1 VTPLVRWVQ
10 THDPEYGALRRAGRI
25 AIVVPGMLAI
35 GLETLGNPLIALFAG
50 LGSLATLL
58 FVEFRGPRLVRLQE
72 QIMLAVSSGALVV
85 LGTLVSRWTWLAA
98 TTIALVAFVVLFSG
112 VVSSVLA
119 SAANAQLVGLIVAVS
134 FPGGPDSIPDRLAG
148 WEMACGASLIAITVL
163 WPAPAHDRL
172 RTLAT
177 EATHALAARLHA
189 DASRLRSH
197 STNGGISGRAKA
209 IKHSD
214 EAVTALHQAF
224 LATPSRPIGM
234 GAATQALVS
243 LVDDLIWLSGIL
255 SLETFKDVDDAAHE
269 PSSDVH
275 VVAAQVLE
283 AGASLLRGE
292 TRSSGDSL
300 SDSLPRL
307 QEALDADER
316 ATVLA
321 FTQTVR
327 DARQSPH
334 TSGRAILSSL
344 DPSFRARQVSFITL
358 QIAATIETVLS
369 AESRIAFDRVR
380 GVQKSGRES
389 ALRVA
394 RNDVATYARRSVT
407 LQNSV
412 RGATVLGCAVLV
424 AGIAN
429 VQESFWVVL
438 GALAVLRTT
447 ALNTG
452 QNIFRALL
460 GTVIGSALG
469 AALVA
474 LIGTNTNALWIILP
488 FAVLFSGFAPSA
500 VSFAA
505 GQGAFTVAILVLFNI
520 VHPAGWHSGVVR
532 LEDVAI
538 GCGVSLVGGLVFW
551 PRGAGAVLGR
561 ALAEAYEAGGAYF
574 GRAVRF
580 GISRSSDPSLGE
592 PVPRDASARALS
604 AAHRLDDAFRGFLAE
619 RGSNALTLSEV
630 TTLIS
635 GVARMRLAADSVVE
649 LWANGNGDATGDHSH
664 ARRLLA
670 VGAKAQVDWYAL
682 LAAGLVGYGHV
693 PDALGQDPD
702 LGRRVADAVNR
713 DLLASNGVAGS
724 SAVRML
730 WTGDHIDSARR
741 LQDVL
746 VGPAREVAAS
756 AVRLSGRQSVPSSQR
771 NEGRFL
777 TICSPERPS

>member
-1 VTPLVRWVQ
+1 MSVKPLVRWVQ

-35 GLETLGNPLIALFAG
+35 GFEILGNPSIAIFAG

-72 QIMLAVSSGALVV
+72 QILLAVSSGALVV

-98 TTIALVAFVVLFSG
+98 ITMALVAFVVLFSG

-163 WPAPAHDRL
+163 WPAPVHDRL

-177 EATHALAARLHA
+177 EASHALAARLHA
-189 DASRLRSH
+189 DASLLRSR
-197 STNGGISGRAKA
+197 STNGGISDRAKA

-234 GAATQALVS
+234 GAAAQALVS
-243 LVDDLIWLSGIL
+243 LVDDLIWLNGIL
-255 SLETFKDVDDAAHE
+255 SLQTVKDVDDPAHE
-269 PSSDVH
+269 SSSDVH
-275 VVAAQVLE
+275 VAAAQVLE
-283 AGASLLRGE
+283 AGASLLGGE
-292 TRSSGDSL
+292 AASSSESL
-300 SDSLPRL
+300 SDALPRL
-307 QEALDADER
+307 QEALDADES

-321 FTQTVR
+321 FPQTVSG
-327 DARQSPH
+327 ARQSPQ
-334 TSGRAILSSL
+334 TRGRAILSSL

-358 QIAATIETVLS
+358 QIAANIEAVVS
-369 AESRIAFDRVR
+369 AESRTAFERVQ
-380 GVQKSGRES
+380 GVQKTGGES
-389 ALRVA
+389 PLRVA
-394 RNDVATYARRSVT
+394 RRDIATYARRSVT

-412 RGATVLGCAVLV
+412 RGAIVLGGAVLV

-429 VQESFWVVL
+429 VQESFWVIL

-452 QNIFRALL
+452 QSAFRALL

-474 LIGTNTNALWIILP
+474 LIGANTNVLWIILP
-488 FAVLFSGFAPSA
+488 FAVFFSGFAPSA
-500 VSFAA
+500 ISFAA
-505 GQGAFTVAILVLFNI
+505 GQGAFTVAILILFNI

-551 PRGAGAVLGR
+551 PRGAGAALGR
-561 ALAEAYEAGGAYF
+561 ALAEAYEAGAAYF

-580 GISRSSDPSLGE
+580 GISRSGDPSLGE

-619 RGSNALTLSEV
+619 RGSNAFTFSEV
-630 TTLIS
+630 TALIS
-635 GVARMRLAADSVVE
+635 GVARMRIAADSVVE
-649 LWANGNGDATGDHSH
+649 LWDYGIGDATGDHSH
-664 ARRLLA
+664 AQRLLA
-670 VGAKAQVDWYAL
+670 VGAKTQVDWYAL

-702 LGRRVADAVNR
+702 LGRRVADAVNQ
-713 DLLASNGVAGS
+713 DLLASNGVASS

-756 AVRLSGRQSVPSSQR
+756 TVRMS
-771 NEGRFL
+771 
-777 TICSPERPS
+777 RPSIHAVLAKRG